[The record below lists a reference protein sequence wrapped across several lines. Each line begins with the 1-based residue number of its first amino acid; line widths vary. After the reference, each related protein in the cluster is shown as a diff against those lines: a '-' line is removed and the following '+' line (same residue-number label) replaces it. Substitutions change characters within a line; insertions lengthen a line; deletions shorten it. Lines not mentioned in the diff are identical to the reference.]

1 MLFQRVPDAVIG
13 PRLGKVIAPA
23 FRRALFIGDNLVEHD
38 RSAVNH
44 TVIRNALFD
53 HQNPRAVGENM
64 GPFLHQGLTTGWVH
78 GCRIHLNTVI
88 NWNVAHHFG
97 CKGRIDRVGGLRND
111 LPKGFKI
118 ATVGV

>member
-23 FRRALFIGDNLVEHD
+23 FRCALFIGDNLVEHD
-38 RSAVNH
+38 RGAVNH
-44 TVIRNALFD
+44 TVISHTLFD
-53 HQNPRAVGENM
+53 HQNPRAMGENM

-78 GCRIHLNTVI
+78 GCRIHLRAVI
-88 NWNVAHHFG
+88 DGNVAHHRA
-97 CKGRIDRVGGLRND
+97 CQGRIGGVGGLRND
-111 LPKGFKI
+111 LAESFKI